1 MVTQIFEFSRR
12 YREDERIIYRTVF
25 SIRTFLIASNI
36 VMAGIDSQQD
46 VVVSKVATL
55 SQERNVEAE
64 VRISDPTAMLPVEV

>member
-1 MVTQIFEFSRR
+1 
-12 YREDERIIYRTVF
+12 
-25 SIRTFLIASNI
+25 
-36 VMAGIDSQQD
+36 MAGIDSQQN